1 MIEALIVFQLRSDAY
16 TQALTIVGVSLLF
29 ILLMSIAAFVVVRM
43 VNRSL
48 RVDSPYFS
56 KDAVMRKRA
65 ELLALAKKKK
75 VDRDRAEE
83 MASRVPADKGQTD
96 KPSPEQVRK
105 DAQEAAREK
114 LKQAATDAVGSSCP
128 HCHIAMAA
136 DEELAVCPS
145 CLAVQ
150 HRVCLD
156 LSGCI
161 NGCVVDYIYEY
172 PPGTFRDLGTTASHA
187 D

>member
-1 MIEALIVFQLRSDAY
+1 MTEALVVFQLRSDAY
-16 TQALTIVGVSLLF
+16 AQALTIVGVSLLF
-29 ILLMSIAAFVVVRM
+29 ILLLSIGAFVVVRM

-48 RVDSPYFS
+48 RVDNPDYS
-56 KDAVMRKRA
+56 KDAVLRKRA
-65 ELLALAKKKK
+65 ELLAMAKKKK
-75 VDRDRAEE
+75 VERGRAEE
-83 MASRVPADKGQTD
+83 MASRVPSDEGKADKAA
-96 KPSPEQVRK
+96 PEQARK
-105 DAQEAAREK
+105 NAQEAAREK
-114 LKQAATDAVGSSCP
+114 LKQAAAAATGSSCP
-128 HCHIAMAA
+128 HCHIVMAA

-161 NGCVVDYIYEY
+161 NGCAIDYIYQY
-172 PPGTFRDLGTTASHA
+172 PSGTFRDLGTSGSRP